1 MNEKQ
6 TKKKSKDSLWVFLA
20 VVLGIACGIVVPH
33 FMLAISFIGEIF
45 FNMLKG
51 LVIPLIV
58 SAIITAI
65 ATIGDPKKLGTLG
78 LYTLSYAVLSA
89 CVAVSI
95 GLFLFNF
102 FTPGIGVD
110 TSFASTFSNDYQEA
124 KTLTIATFLTDII
137 PPNLIEAVVKFEI
150 IPVVIFSVAFAIA
163 CISCGE
169 KAKNVVSFFSHL
181 RNVMIKLISWVI
193 KLSPIGVFS
202 LLGTAV
208 AKSAAENHLE
218 QDFKVLFMFVLVFM
232 AGLLLQFLW
241 QLIIIRFFVKHSISF
256 YLKTTSPALA
266 TAFATSSSLA
276 ALPVSMLCAENAG
289 VREDVNR
296 FVLPL
301 AATINL
307 GATVMYEA
315 CAAIFFAQI
324 MGLHLTLA
332 HQVVI
337 FFVSI
342 IAGMGATGI
351 PEGGIITMVTVLRA
365 VNIPVGF
372 ISIILPLDRILD
384 RFRTIVNTWGDICC
398 ASVVN
403 KLLIKRDEMNS
414 IKKKYTT

>member
-1 MNEKQ
+1 MTKNLK
-6 TKKKSKDSLWVFLA
+6 TKKKSSSILVFVG
-20 VVLGIACGIVVPH
+20 VVLGIVCGIIFPN
-33 FMLAISFIGEIF
+33 FMLSISFIGEVF

-51 LVIPLIV
+51 LVIPLVV

-78 LYTLSYAVLSA
+78 LYTIGYAVFSA
-89 CVAVSI
+89 CIAVSI

-102 FTPGIGVD
+102 FKPGVGVE
-110 TSFASTFSNDYQEA
+110 TSFSTLFSQHLQET
-124 KTLTIATFLTDII
+124 KSLSLDGFFKDLI
-137 PPNLIEAVVKFEI
+137 PANLLDAVVHFEI
-150 IPVVIFSVAFAIA
+150 MPVVIFSVAFAFA
-163 CISCGE
+163 CVSCGE
-169 KAKNVVSFFSHL
+169 HSKNVVNVFVHL
-181 RNVMIKLISWVI
+181 RNVMIKMISWVI

-208 AKSAAENHLE
+208 AQSAAQNHLM
-218 QDFKVLFMFVLVFM
+218 QDFKALSMFICIFLL
-232 AGLLLQFLW
+232 GLIIQFVW
-241 QLIIIRFFVKHSISF
+241 QLVVVKFFVKHAVKS

-276 ALPVSMLCAENAG
+276 TLPVSMLCAENVG

-315 CAAIFFAQI
+315 SAALFFAQV
-324 MGLHLTLA
+324 MNLDLNFA
-332 HQVVI
+332 HQIVI

-342 IAGMGATGI
+342 VAGMGATGI
-351 PEGGIITMVTVLRA
+351 PESGLITMVTVLRA
-365 VNIPVGF
+365 VHIPVDL
-372 ISIILPLDRILD
+372 ISIILPIDRILD

-403 KLLIKRDEMNS
+403 KFMTQ
-414 IKKKYTT
+414 KKD

>member
-1 MNEKQ
+1 MKLN
-6 TKKKSKDSLWVFLA
+6 KDKNKRYESLWVFLG
-20 VVLGIACGIVVPH
+20 VILGIGCGILFPH
-33 FMLAISFIGEIF
+33 FMLSISFVGEIF

-78 LYTLSYAVLSA
+78 VYTFGYAALSA
-89 CVAVSI
+89 CAAVTI
-95 GLFLFNF
+95 GLVLFNVF
-102 FTPGIGVD
+102 SPGVGVE
-110 TSFASTFSNDYQEA
+110 TSFSQTFSGQLQQA
-124 KTLTIATFLTDII
+124 QRLTVGRFLTDII
-137 PPNLIEAVVKFEI
+137 PPNLLEAVVKFEI
-150 IPVVIFSVAFAIA
+150 MPIVIFSVAFAIA
-163 CISCGE
+163 CVSVGDQ
-169 KAKNVVSFFSHL
+169 AKNIVGVFSHL
-181 RNVMIKLISWVI
+181 RNVMIKLITWVI
-193 KLSPIGVFS
+193 KLSPIGIFS

-208 AKSAAENHLE
+208 AQSASQHHLQ
-218 QDFKVLFMFVLVFM
+218 QDFKVLSMFVLVFM
-232 AGLLLQFLW
+232 LGLTLQFLW
-241 QLIIIRFFVKHSISF
+241 QLIVIKFYVKHAVKNYI
-256 YLKTTSPALA
+256 KTTSPALL

-276 ALPVSMLCAENAG
+276 TLPVSLVCAENVG

-301 AATINL
+301 TATINL

-315 CAAIFFAQI
+315 CAAIFFAQVL
-324 MGLHLTLA
+324 GLHLTFG

-342 IAGMGATGI
+342 VAGMGATGI

-365 VNIPVGF
+365 VNIPVSM

-384 RFRTIVNTWGDICC
+384 RFRTIVNTWGNICC

-403 KLLIKRDEMNS
+403 QLIT
-414 IKKKYTT
+414 KKESSGPK

>member
-1 MNEKQ
+1 MNQKLK
-6 TKKKSKDSLWVFLA
+6 TKKKSGSILVFVGVFL
-20 VVLGIACGIVVPH
+20 GIICGIVFPN
-33 FMLAISFIGEIF
+33 FMLSVSFIGEVF

-51 LVIPLIV
+51 LVIPLVV

-78 LYTLSYAVLSA
+78 LYTIGYAVFSA
-89 CVAVSI
+89 FVAVSI

-102 FTPGIGVD
+102 FKPGLGIE
-110 TSFASTFSNDYQEA
+110 TSFSSMFSQHLQDAKSLSVASFFKD
-124 KTLTIATFLTDII
+124 LI
-137 PPNLIEAVVKFEI
+137 PANLLESVVHFEI
-150 IPVVIFSVAFAIA
+150 MPVVIFSVAFAFA
-163 CISCGE
+163 CVSCGE
-169 KAKNVVSFFSHL
+169 EKSKNVVNVFVHL

-208 AKSAAENHLE
+208 AQSSAQNHLA
-218 QDFKVLFMFVLVFM
+218 QDFKALSMFVCIFMLGLVI
-232 AGLLLQFLW
+232 QFIW
-241 QLIIIRFFVKHSISF
+241 QLVVIKFFVKHALRL

-276 ALPVSMLCAENAG
+276 TLPVSMICAENVG

-315 CAAIFFAQI
+315 SAALFFAQV
-324 MGLHLTLA
+324 MNLDLSFA
-332 HQVVI
+332 HQIVI

-342 IAGMGATGI
+342 VAGMGATGI
-351 PEGGIITMVTVLRA
+351 PESGLITMVTVLRA
-365 VNIPVGF
+365 VHIPVDL
-372 ISIILPLDRILD
+372 ISIIMPIR
-384 RFRTIVNTWGDICC
+384 
-398 ASVVN
+398 S
-403 KLLIKRDEMNS
+403 
-414 IKKKYTT
+414 